1 MGLILTAK
9 GELNES
15 LEFFKKSLKINQF
28 FDAYFNIA
36 NSSKLLRDY
45 TEAEK
50 FCLEAQKKQHAK
62 FRCFKFTR

>member
-15 LEFFKKSLKINQF
+15 IEFFKKSLKMIN

-50 FCLEAQKKQHAK
+50 FCLEAQKATFK